1 MNQEEIIEIAKN
13 SGYWS
18 GQTIEM
24 NDEGL
29 MHFAEK
35 IADIV
40 RSESESAAWSAYQ
53 RGYMDGIS
61 RLKEGT

>member
-29 MHFAEK
+29 MHFAKK

-40 RSESESAAWSAYQ
+40 RSEFAARSAYQ
-53 RGYMDGIS
+53 RGYMDGMS
-61 RLKEGT
+61 HRKEE